1 MRAIRFRRLT
11 ILLFLMISALQKSL
25 FHPGDAHPFL
35 VWDEVGVPLSH
46 GERGV
51 SEELLDFKYGGS
63 LDCKPGSEG
72 VPKRVERHFLAT
84 IRDSF
89 VEF

>member
-1 MRAIRFRRLT
+1 
-11 ILLFLMISALQKSL
+11 MISALQESL

-51 SEELLDFKYGGS
+51 SEELLDFKYWGS
-63 LDCKPGSEG
+63 LDCEPGSEG
-72 VPKRVERHFLAT
+72 VSECVKHHFLAA
-84 IRDSF
+84 ILDSVVETQF
-89 VEF
+89 VDCAKERL